1 MVKIAIIFHS
11 RTGNTEKMAEFVA
24 VGARDAGA
32 EVILKHVKSAEIND
46 ISDADGVILGSP
58 TYYGHS
64 SGAMR
69 TFLDKTVG
77 LHGKLV
83 GRIGGAFTSSHNIG
97 GGNETT
103 VLDLL
108 HVMLIHGMIIQG
120 AVEGDHYGPVSVG
133 APDRRAE
140 TQCREL
146 GKRVA
151 TLAKKLHG

>member
-1 MVKIAIIFHS
+1 MIKIVVIYYS
-11 RTGNTEKMAEFVA
+11 RSGNTEQMAEFVA
-24 VGARDAGA
+24 EGARQTGA
-32 EVILKHVKSAEIND
+32 EVVLKRVKDTDVKELK
-46 ISDADGVILGSP
+46 DADGIILGSP

-77 LHGKLV
+77 LHGQLS
-83 GRIGGAFTSSHNIG
+83 GRVGGAFTSSHNIG

-108 HVMLIHGMIIQG
+108 HALLVHGMVVQG
-120 AVEGDHYGPVSVG
+120 AVEGDHYGPVSIG
-133 APDRRAE
+133 APDRRSE

-151 TLAKKLHG
+151 VLANKLRG

>member
-1 MVKIAIIFHS
+1 MTKIAVVYYS
-11 RTGNTEKMAEFVA
+11 RSGNTEKMAEFVA
-24 VGARDAGA
+24 EGARQAGA
-32 EVILKHVKSAEIND
+32 EVVLKRVKDTDVKELKE
-46 ISDADGVILGSP
+46 ADGIILGSP

-77 LHGKLV
+77 LHGQLS
-83 GRIGGAFTSSHNIG
+83 GRVGGAFTSSHNIG

-108 HVMLIHGMIIQG
+108 HALLVHGMVVQG
-120 AVEGDHYGPVSVG
+120 AVEGDHYGPVSIG

-140 TQCREL
+140 TQCLEL

>member
-1 MVKIAIIFHS
+1 MIKIVVIYYS
-11 RTGNTEKMAEFVA
+11 RSGNTEQMAEFVA
-24 VGARDAGA
+24 EGARQAGA
-32 EVILKHVKSAEIND
+32 EVVLKRVKDTDVKELK
-46 ISDADGVILGSP
+46 DADGIILGSP

-77 LHGKLV
+77 LHGQLS
-83 GRIGGAFTSSHNIG
+83 GRVGGAFTSSHNIG

-108 HVMLIHGMIIQG
+108 HALLVHGMVVQG
-120 AVEGDHYGPVSVG
+120 AVEGDHYGPVSIG
-133 APDRRAE
+133 APDRRSE

-151 TLAKKLHG
+151 VLANKLRG

>member
-1 MVKIAIIFHS
+1 MIKIVVIYYS
-11 RTGNTEKMAEFVA
+11 RSGNTEQMAEFVA
-24 VGARDAGA
+24 EGARQTGA
-32 EVILKHVKSAEIND
+32 EVVLKRVKDTDVKELK
-46 ISDADGVILGSP
+46 DADGIILGSP

-77 LHGKLV
+77 LHGQLS
-83 GRIGGAFTSSHNIG
+83 GRVGGAFTSSHNIG

-108 HVMLIHGMIIQG
+108 HALLVHGMVVQG
-120 AVEGDHYGPVSVG
+120 AVEGDHYGPVSIG

-140 TQCREL
+140 TQCLEL